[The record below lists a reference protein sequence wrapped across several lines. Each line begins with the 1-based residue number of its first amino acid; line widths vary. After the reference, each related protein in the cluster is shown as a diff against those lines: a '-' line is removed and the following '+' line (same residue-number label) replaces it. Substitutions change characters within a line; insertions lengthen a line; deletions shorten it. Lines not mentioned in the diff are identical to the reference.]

1 MRSSDKTKSKG
12 DAPAGPRPA
21 SLKDMA
27 EQLALSPATLSI
39 VLNGSPGS
47 DAIPQ
52 ETQDRIFAEARRLNY
67 RPNFLA
73 RSLRARRSFSVGVM
87 IPELSDGYS
96 ALVLSGI
103 EDYLLSV
110 GYIFLVAS
118 HRHDPKLIEKHPQ
131 LLHDR
136 SVEGLIGVDTPI
148 QKPLPMPVVSVSGHG
163 HVPGITNIVL
173 DHDRAAELAL
183 EHLMALGHRH
193 IAFCKGQAFSSDTDV
208 RWKAI
213 VKTARRLRLR
223 IAKELVT
230 QLEGQTPSPEV
241 GYIAARKILASGKFF
256 TAYFAFNDIAA
267 FGAIRA
273 FREAGFGVPEDISVV
288 GFDDVSQAAYH
299 IPALTTIRQPLAEM
313 GALAAKTLIERI
325 NSDKPMER
333 SETLQVLPALIA
345 RESTG
350 PAPPA
355 SGPKGHSLLIR
366 ALKK

>member
-1 MRSSDKTKSKG
+1 MASTDKTKSKS
-12 DAPAGPRPA
+12 DRPA

-27 EQLALSPATLSI
+27 AQLSLSPATLSI

-52 ETQDRIFAEARRLNY
+52 ETQERIFAEARRLNY

-118 HRHDPKLIEKHPQ
+118 HRHQPKLIEKHPQ

-148 QKPLPMPVVSVSGHG
+148 HKPLPMPVVSVSGHG
-163 HVPGITNIVL
+163 NVRGITNIVL

-183 EHLMALGHRH
+183 EHLMTLGHRR

-213 VKTARRLRLR
+213 VKTARRLDLP
-223 IAKELVT
+223 IEPELVT

-241 GYIAARKILASGKFF
+241 GYIAARKVLASGKSF

-299 IPALTTIRQPLAEM
+299 IPALTTIRQPLSEM
-313 GALAAKTLIERI
+313 GSLAAQTLIERI
-325 NSDKPMER
+325 NSDQPMES
-333 SETLQVLPALIA
+333 SESLEVLPVLIA

-350 PAPPA
+350 SVPV
-355 SGPKGHSLLIR
+355 IR
-366 ALKK
+366 